1 MSRRLLPL
9 LVVLFLFGCADAT
22 APKTTPPATPNL
34 DALPEIPRPVSLTDF
49 GASKSE
55 VQTEIRPLDG
65 DFNPAIDK
73 VTADWAIQA
82 MRLGGWFQG
91 HPTPPNGACPAA
103 VFEGNQASDRLANA
117 VPHECS
123 EGWSWT
129 GTESGSG
136 RVPAG
141 SPLVPDSIPRRVLWL
156 DGAATPPSVATF
168 DETLTRDGTCSFQYL
183 VPGPI
188 PSLTTVAGPCTQT
201 DAVTY
206 MLRWPKVTA
215 PVYVRR
221 DRWWERRPL
230 LVDGS
235 DAFILEGP
243 VTRTVTFSYSSGST
257 TTNTEEFAR
266 SITVEVGGSWDF
278 FSASVSATLSQTFT
292 TSVEV
297 RRDTTVSVTEELAG
311 EAGVSRVMTFWVLV
325 EHYSITDA
333 DGNPYED
340 DNYQIP
346 PVTFTDEGRI
356 TALLAT
362 DFPLGGSS

>member
-1 MSRRLLPL
+1 MSRRLAML
-9 LVVLFLFGCADAT
+9 LVVPFVFGCGDAT
-22 APKTTPPATPNL
+22 GPKTTPSTPGL
-34 DALPEIPRPVSLTDF
+34 DSLPEIPRPVSLTDF
-49 GASKSE
+49 GSSKSE
-55 VQTEIRPLDG
+55 VQTAIRPLAG
-65 DFNPAIDK
+65 DFRPEIGK

-91 HPTPPNGACPAA
+91 QPTTPSGPCPAA
-103 VFEGNQASDRLANA
+103 VFEGTQASDRLANA
-117 VPHECS
+117 VPHECD
-123 EGWSWT
+123 ETWNFPWT
-129 GTESGSG
+129 GTG

-141 SPLVPDSIPRRVLWL
+141 RPLVPDSIPRRVLWL
-156 DGAATPPSVATF
+156 DGVPTAASVGTF
-168 DETLTRDGTCSFQYL
+168 AETLTRDGSCSFSGQL
-183 VPGPI
+183 FPGF
-188 PSLTTVAGPCTQT
+188 TATQVGPCTQT

-206 MLRWPKVTA
+206 MLRWPQVTT

-297 RRDTTVSVTEELAG
+297 RRDTTVTVSEELAG
-311 EAGVSRVMTFWVLV
+311 EAGVARVMTFWVLV
-325 EHYSITDA
+325 EQYSITDA

-340 DNYQIP
+340 ANYQIP

-362 DFPLGGSS
+362 DFPMGGAS

>member
-1 MSRRLLPL
+1 MSRRLLML
-9 LVVLFLFGCADAT
+9 LAVPFVFGCADVA
-22 APKTTPPATPNL
+22 APKTTPTATPGL
-34 DALPEIPRPVSLTDF
+34 DSLPEIPRPVSLTNF

-55 VQTEIRPLDG
+55 VQTEIRPLAG
-65 DFNPAIDK
+65 DFNPAIDV

-82 MRLGGWFQG
+82 QRLNGSFQG
-91 HPTPPNGACPAA
+91 SQTVPTGACPAA
-103 VFEGNQASDRLANA
+103 VFEGTDASSRLANA
-117 VPHECS
+117 IPHECN
-123 EGWSWT
+123 ETWGLFGAA
-129 GTESGSG
+129 GTG

-141 SPLVPDSIPRRVLWL
+141 TPLVPDSIPRRVLWL
-156 DGAATPPSVATF
+156 DGAPAPASVGSF
-168 DETLTRDGTCSFQYL
+168 IETVTRNGTCSFLIQ
-183 VPGPI
+183 VAPFI
-188 PSLTTVAGPCTQT
+188 TETRAGPCTQT
-201 DAVTY
+201 DALTY
-206 MLRWPKVTA
+206 MLRWPQVTK
-215 PVYVRR
+215 PVYMRR

-266 SITVEVGGSWDF
+266 SITVSVGGSWDF

-297 RRDTTVSVTEELAG
+297 RRDTTVTVSEELSG
-311 EAGVSRVMTFWVLV
+311 EAGVARVMTFWVLV
-325 EHYSITDA
+325 ERYSITDA

-362 DFPLGGSS
+362 DFPLGGTS